1 MRRNLGHVFVG
12 IVFATLAAACQL
24 DGPIDEREDP
34 PPPPPEEQ
42 AAAMDDVTLEADES
56 DLHDDD
62 GANDPNDTEDTDE

>member
-1 MRRNLGHVFVG
+1 MRRNLGHLFVG

-42 AAAMDDVTLEADES
+42 AATMDDVTLETDES
-56 DLHDDD
+56 DLDESE
-62 GANDPNDTEDTDE
+62 GANDTEDTDE